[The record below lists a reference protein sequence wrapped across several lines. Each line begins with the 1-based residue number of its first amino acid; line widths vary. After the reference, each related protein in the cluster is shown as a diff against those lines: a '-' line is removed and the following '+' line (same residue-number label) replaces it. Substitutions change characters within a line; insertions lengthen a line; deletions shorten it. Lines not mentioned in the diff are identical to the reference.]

1 MSIERSKYMEA
12 NNEELNTLINTIND
26 NMRAY
31 DRDIKVRMKIS
42 DNLEIKRL
50 KQAATVLFEELS
62 EFTQGTFALD
72 LEEETSTIPT
82 KEESTEECINPSM
95 PSQVMKRTLVKK

>member
-1 MSIERSKYMEA
+1 MSIERSKYMKA

-50 KQAATVLFEELS
+50 KQAAKVLFEELI

-72 LEEETSTIPT
+72 LEEETSTITT
-82 KEESTEECINPSM
+82 KEESIEECINPSM

>member
-1 MSIERSKYMEA
+1 
-12 NNEELNTLINTIND
+12 
-26 NMRAY
+26 MRAY

-82 KEESTEECINPSM
+82 KERVNRGVHKSINA
-95 PSQVMKRTLVKK
+95 

>member
-1 MSIERSKYMEA
+1 MEA

-50 KQAATVLFEELS
+50 KQAATVLF
-62 EFTQGTFALD
+62 
-72 LEEETSTIPT
+72 
-82 KEESTEECINPSM
+82 
-95 PSQVMKRTLVKK
+95 

>member
-50 KQAATVLFEELS
+50 KQAATVLF
-62 EFTQGTFALD
+62 
-72 LEEETSTIPT
+72 
-82 KEESTEECINPSM
+82 
-95 PSQVMKRTLVKK
+95 